1 MSSPSYTLEMFVKHF
16 RAICDAVI
24 LHCVREK
31 TQKTQAAS
39 LLLDHGNARFAV
51 MERSSGQ
58 ASAKLHP
65 SILLLSLSYTIII
78 PCPAWEQDNPACAAT
93 AARILRHN

>member
-1 MSSPSYTLEMFVKHF
+1 MSSPSYTLEMFVEHF

-51 MERSSGQ
+51 MERSSGR
-58 ASAKLHP
+58 APTISHP
-65 SILLLSLSYTIII
+65 AILILNVSYFILEPSSQLESNTVLRV
-78 PCPAWEQDNPACAAT
+78 PQLNPK
-93 AARILRHN
+93 

>member
-1 MSSPSYTLEMFVKHF
+1 MSTPSYTMEMFVEHF

-39 LLLDHGNARFAV
+39 LLLDHGNARFAAT
-51 MERSSGQ
+51 ERSSGR
-58 ASAKLHP
+58 AP
-65 SILLLSLSYTIII
+65 
-78 PCPAWEQDNPACAAT
+78 
-93 AARILRHN
+93 